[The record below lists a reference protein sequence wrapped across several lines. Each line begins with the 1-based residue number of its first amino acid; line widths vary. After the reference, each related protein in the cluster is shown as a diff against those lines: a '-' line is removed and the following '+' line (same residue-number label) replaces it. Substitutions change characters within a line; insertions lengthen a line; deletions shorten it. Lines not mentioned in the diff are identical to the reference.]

1 MKNLKPF
8 LAFETITVTKI
19 SLAVK
24 ESESLAGSLPSTNGY
39 GWLKGP
45 FAWERYRCILLTK
58 QQKCK
63 TVEVVLRFMP
73 RKYIIFVKLKR

>member
-24 ESESLAGSLPSTNGY
+24 ETGSLPSTNGY

-63 TVEVVLRFMP
+63 TVEVVLRSMP
-73 RKYIIFVKLKR
+73 RRYIIFVKLKR